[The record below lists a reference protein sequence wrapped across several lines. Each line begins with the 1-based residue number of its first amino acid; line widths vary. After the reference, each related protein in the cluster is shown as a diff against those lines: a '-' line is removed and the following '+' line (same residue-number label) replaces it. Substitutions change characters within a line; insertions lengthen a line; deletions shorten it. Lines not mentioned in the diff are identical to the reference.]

1 MALLSREATIIYL
14 VTCAVA
20 QKVLSDRN
28 MGLIHSVFL
37 SVKHQRFV
45 LSVIQRLKTV
55 FWCIL
60 STYMFAC
67 WEGKSSTC
75 YFIMAEAGVPTTLF
89 EVNVSLY
96 LFAIWY
102 TAKFFSLRIDLLIG
116 ECCLSWVNHAHEVSS
131 LIIFLL
137 VLLRYSLH
145 TAQWFLILTP
155 LEWREIAYEVIW
167 TQNPY
172 FWVLSSK
179 SLLNSYFYL
188 PLFRVFLMIRPSFHR
203 LTYPFTFVY
212 LLSHVKYS
220 QFHN

>member
-1 MALLSREATIIYL
+1 MALLSCEATTIYL

-37 SVKHQRFV
+37 SVKRQRFV

-60 STYMFAC
+60 STFMFAC

-96 LFAIWY
+96 LFASHSPV
-102 TAKFFSLRIDLLIG
+102 KVLFFED
-116 ECCLSWVNHAHEVSS
+116 WFVN
-131 LIIFLL
+131 
-137 VLLRYSLH
+137 
-145 TAQWFLILTP
+145 
-155 LEWREIAYEVIW
+155 WR
-167 TQNPY
+167 
-172 FWVLSSK
+172 VLSLLSK
-179 SLLNSYFYL
+179 SCPWSVIIDYFSYSFIEIQFTYRTVIFNFDS
-188 PLFRVFLMIRPSFHR
+188 FRVKRDCLWSDLNMESLFLSFII
-203 LTYPFTFVY
+203 
-212 LLSHVKYS
+212 
-220 QFHN
+220 